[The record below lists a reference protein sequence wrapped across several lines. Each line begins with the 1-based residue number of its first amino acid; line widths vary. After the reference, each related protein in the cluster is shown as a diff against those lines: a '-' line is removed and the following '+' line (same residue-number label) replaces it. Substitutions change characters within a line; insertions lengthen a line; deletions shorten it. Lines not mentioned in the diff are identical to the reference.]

1 MALPFLAT
9 VIANADKI
17 RKGAKII
24 QGLSKV
30 AGFLGKDKAKDR
42 AQQAARLRRKTQQ
55 MANFQQSRAYM
66 NKFLAAQG
74 DALSAGALTGAG
86 LGSSGVQGQ
95 LASQRTQFTTGMV
108 EQEQKIDLDQRAYE
122 LEASS
127 ATAAGQAG
135 FSGQV
140 AKSAGLVSDLA
151 SKYIYS
157 S

>member
-1 MALPFLAT
+1 MILPFLAT
-9 VIANADKI
+9 LATNAGKI
-17 RKGAKII
+17 KKGVKVV
-24 QGLSKV
+24 QGIGKV
-30 AGFLGKDKAKDR
+30 AGYLGKDKAKDKAR
-42 AQQAARLRRKTQQ
+42 QAARLRRKTQQ

-95 LASQRTQFTTGMV
+95 LTSQRTQFTTGMV
-108 EQEQKIDLDQRAYE
+108 EQEQKIDLDQRAYG

-127 ATAAGQAG
+127 ATSAGQAG

-140 AKSAGLVSDLA
+140 AKSAGLVADLA
-151 SKYIYS
+151 SKYI
-157 S
+157 